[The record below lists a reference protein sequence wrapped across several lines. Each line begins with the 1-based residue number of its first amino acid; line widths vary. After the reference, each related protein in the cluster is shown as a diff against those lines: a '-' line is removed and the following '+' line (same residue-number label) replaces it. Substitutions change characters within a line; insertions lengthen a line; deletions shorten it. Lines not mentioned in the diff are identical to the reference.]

1 MYTIKKRF
9 DFSASHVLACLA
21 PEHPCSRMH
30 GHNYQIILELKSDSL
45 NEAGF
50 VKDYREL
57 DMFKQWVDTEL
68 DHRHLND
75 VFEVNPS
82 AENMAASIYHLW
94 KHAFPQLSAVIVK
107 ETEKTEARYE
117 PDFD

>member
-1 MYTIKKRF
+1 MFKIKKQF
-9 DFSASHVLACLA
+9 DFCASHVLACLH

-30 GHNYQIILELKSDSL
+30 GHNYQVILELESDFL

-57 DMFKQWVDTEL
+57 DDFKKWVDTVL

-75 VFEVNPS
+75 VFPFNPS
-82 AENMAASIYHLW
+82 AENLAKGIYTVW
-94 KHAFPQLSAVIVK
+94 KCKIPQLSAVVVK
-107 ETEKTEARYE
+107 ETPKTEARYE
-117 PDFD
+117 P